1 MRSLLAVS
9 LLVVL
14 SAVAGAP
21 AKKDSCKIPPIPIG
35 KILEAAGLQAYTPK
49 LKAFGTTTYK
59 KAMRLTKDDLTGPDV
74 GMNEWDAHVFAN
86 TMIQISK
93 SIRECA
99 ARSYSPA
106 LRWI

>member
-1 MRSLLAVS
+1 MRSSFAVS
-9 LLVVL
+9 LLLAL
-14 SAVAGAP
+14 SVVAGAP
-21 AKKDSCKIPPIPIG
+21 AKKGGCKIPPIPIEN
-35 KILEAAGLQAYTPK
+35 ILEAANLQAYTPK
-49 LKAFGTTTYK
+49 LKEFGTTTYK

-74 GMNEWDAHVFAN
+74 GMNEWDANVFAS

-99 ARSYSPA
+99 ARFCSPA